1 MFGPAQHLLDLQSVV
16 VEAGGP
22 GEWIVGASAGGRRLH
37 VYCVAPDDWLVSEV
51 GLGNEGRGTDLAR
64 ALGALAGTR
73 PPRDW
78 WRLVP
83 AALEAAIRH

>member
-1 MFGPAQHLLDLQSVV
+1 MFRPAQRFLDHQGVV
-16 VEAGGP
+16 VEARGP
-22 GEWIVGASAGGRRLH
+22 GEWIVGAASAGRRLH
-37 VYCVAPDDWLVSEV
+37 VYEVAPDDWLVSEV

-64 ALGALAGTR
+64 AVGALAGSR